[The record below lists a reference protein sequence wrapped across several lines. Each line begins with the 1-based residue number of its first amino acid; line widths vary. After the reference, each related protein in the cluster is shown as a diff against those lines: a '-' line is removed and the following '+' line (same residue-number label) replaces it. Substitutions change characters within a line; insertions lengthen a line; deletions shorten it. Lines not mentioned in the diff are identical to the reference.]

1 MVKFE
6 QFSVFFWHFW
16 AILGPTGLVSGCFQ
30 VVLGISID
38 FHADICKIQVISG
51 DTNLFL
57 RVFRGIFLIF

>member
-1 MVKFE
+1 MANFE
-6 QFSVFFWHFW
+6 QFSLFFWHVW
-16 AILGPTGLVSGCFQ
+16 AILGRMGLVSGCFQ

-57 RVFRGIFLIF
+57 RVFRGILVIF